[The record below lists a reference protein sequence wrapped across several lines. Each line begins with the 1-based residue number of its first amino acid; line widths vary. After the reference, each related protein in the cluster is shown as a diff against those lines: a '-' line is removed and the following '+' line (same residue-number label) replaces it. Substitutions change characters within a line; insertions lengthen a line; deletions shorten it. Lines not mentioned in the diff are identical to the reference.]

1 MKFKVLIVFVF
12 VVATLGIARAQTAKD
27 SLPDNKPELL
37 DPDALLEKHPDLAMN
52 YGARNNKAASKRHW
66 AAPDEDDEEE
76 FKLPA
81 YIPPVK
87 IDTLLL
93 ENNPFFIDLVFT
105 GFPEKLSFNEE
116 PDFGKLYFG
125 YKAVALESVNL
136 IRMQPTTPLKTITT
150 LRRDAR
156 EMLCREAVL
165 LFTMFADELPDPE
178 SVKNHAISSKPL
190 RNIRLIDD
198 SKFETA
204 ATGRKFVMKDP
215 QLNPWT
221 KKAAT
226 QLQFSQN
233 FASDNW
239 YQGGSRTMS
248 VLGILTGQLN
258 YDNRKN
264 VQWENSGEWRMGFY
278 ALFNDKTAVR
288 DINVN
293 DDILK
298 VNSKLGL
305 KAGENLFYSG
315 TFDFSTQFLNSYKS
329 PSSKTMKTSFLT
341 PVRMNIGVGMDYK
354 YKKAMSVMLAP
365 VSYKYIY
372 TNDTIHVSQ
381 NLFGISKGKNY
392 LSEIGSSL
400 TVQNN
405 YSPFR
410 ELQLDSKFSFYTNYK
425 KVEINWEIVA
435 NFTVN
440 RFLSTRIA
448 LTPRYDNTVILA
460 SGEKAQ
466 LQFKE
471 LMSFGFS
478 YKFFK

>member
-1 MKFKVLIVFVF
+1 
-12 VVATLGIARAQTAKD
+12 
-27 SLPDNKPELL
+27 
-37 DPDALLEKHPDLAMN
+37 
-52 YGARNNKAASKRHW
+52 
-66 AAPDEDDEEE
+66 
-76 FKLPA
+76 
-81 YIPPVK
+81 
-87 IDTLLL
+87 
-93 ENNPFFIDLVFT
+93 
-105 GFPEKLSFNEE
+105 
-116 PDFGKLYFG
+116 
-125 YKAVALESVNL
+125 
-136 IRMQPTTPLKTITT
+136 
-150 LRRDAR
+150 
-156 EMLCREAVL
+156 
-165 LFTMFADELPDPE
+165 
-178 SVKNHAISSKPL
+178 
-190 RNIRLIDD
+190 
-198 SKFETA
+198 
-204 ATGRKFVMKDP
+204 
-215 QLNPWT
+215 
-221 KKAAT
+221 
-226 QLQFSQN
+226 
-233 FASDNW
+233 
-239 YQGGSRTMS
+239 
-248 VLGILTGQLN
+248 
-258 YDNRKN
+258 
-264 VQWENSGEWRMGFY
+264 
-278 ALFNDKTAVR
+278 
-288 DINVN
+288 
-293 DDILK
+293 
-298 VNSKLGL
+298 
-305 KAGENLFYSG
+305 
-315 TFDFSTQFLNSYKS
+315 
-329 PSSKTMKTSFLT
+329 
-341 PVRMNIGVGMDYK
+341 MNIGVGMDYK